1 MLTTVNTVLQRAGY
15 TNTTTTIYRNAV
27 HSFLA
32 WTHSQHVDIMSL
44 SQLDMVL
51 NEYIVQLYYSGHG
64 KASAVKTV
72 YGVIMYM
79 ADAEGHLPHTMKSL
93 KGWTR
98 LQPAVS
104 YPPLSWDMCV
114 LIACQLARAGY
125 HTHGVAC
132 LLSFDCYL
140 RVGELCAIQHS
151 DVADVGD
158 ARLGRSTRRMCIR
171 LAHTKTG
178 PNKWVTVRNKVVIA
192 LLRSLLSTSRR
203 GDRPLFPFSSAR
215 FRDVF
220 QSACVA
226 LGISHVGYVPH
237 SLRHGGATHDHLCDM
252 PIEDIMLHGR
262 WSSNK
267 SARMYIQTGRSL
279 LLTQSIPTPVLQLAS
294 LLSRDVASSM
304 HIAKQQ
310 ARH

>member
-15 TNTTTTIYRNAV
+15 TTTTTTIYRNAV

-51 NEYIVQLYYSGHG
+51 NEYIVQLYYSGNG

-72 YGVIMYM
+72 YGIIMYM

-93 KGWTR
+93 KGWSR
-98 LQPAVS
+98 IHPAVS

-125 HTHGVAC
+125 YMHGLAC

-140 RVGELCAIQHS
+140 RVGELCGIQHA

-158 ARLGRSTRRMCIR
+158 ARLGRNTRRMCIR

-178 PNKWVTVRNKVVIA
+178 PNKWVTVRNPVIIS
-192 LLRSLLSTSRR
+192 LLRPLLSTSRR
-203 GDRPLFPFSSAR
+203 GNQPLFPFSSAQ
-215 FRDVF
+215 FRDTLH
-220 QSACVA
+220 SACVA
-226 LGISHVGYVPH
+226 LGIDHVGYVPH

-262 WSSNK
+262 WPSNK

-279 LLTQSIPTPVLQLAS
+279 LLAQSIPTSVLRLAS
-294 LLSRDVASSM
+294 LLSCDVASSM
-304 HIAKQQ
+304 RIAQQ
-310 ARH
+310 RARH